1 MSLISITIKNNDKY
15 LNISLF
21 KVINNF
27 CFIDFFNF
35 FDTTQMTFKKVCKR
49 KMMNSQSKLTYR
61 VQKRGID
68 MNYAG
73 EKFLLKLYNDM
84 YNDKNI
90 KHSST
95 KSDNKYGD

>member
-1 MSLISITIKNNDKY
+1 
-15 LNISLF
+15 
-21 KVINNF
+21 
-27 CFIDFFNF
+27 
-35 FDTTQMTFKKVCKR
+35 
-49 KMMNSQSKLTYR
+49 
-61 VQKRGID
+61 